1 MLWASSDEV
10 PCAKLVI
17 WAAASRQSFHFV
29 EHDCMSASGMPS
41 RHTIRAIGSCSVH
54 SAFWI
59 VTMLRS
65 LILRLLLVLRVTG
78 LKFIVI
84 AVLKQSNGNLEE
96 RIYDLFVIF
105 DIDIIYYYVA
115 KSQSSKVNKTK
126 EKSKILKHTYSELMS
141 SLLR

>member
-1 MLWASSDEV
+1 MLGWN
-10 PCAKLVI
+10 I
-17 WAAASRQSFHFV
+17 
-29 EHDCMSASGMPS
+29 
-41 RHTIRAIGSCSVH
+41 I
-54 SAFWI
+54 
-59 VTMLRS
+59 
-65 LILRLLLVLRVTG
+65 
-78 LKFIVI
+78 I
-84 AVLKQSNGNLEE
+84 AVLKQPNGNLEE